1 VSFLLDTNVISE
13 LRKPRHRADPY
24 VRAWAKAQP
33 VLLLHISVI
42 TLLEIEV
49 GIARIE
55 RRDPQQGRLL
65 REWLDERVI
74 GAFRRRTLPVDVP
87 VARRAASLHIP
98 DPRPERDALIA
109 ATALANDLVVVTRN
123 ESDFIP
129 MGVAVYNPWRAP
141 SSGAS

>member
-1 VSFLLDTNVISE
+1 VSFLLDTNVVSE
-13 LRKPRHRADPY
+13 LRKPQQRADPH

-42 TLLEIEV
+42 TLLEIEI
-49 GIARIE
+49 GIARME

-74 GAFRRRTLPVDVP
+74 DAFRRRILPVDVP
-87 VARRAASLHIP
+87 VARGAAALHIP

-123 ESDFIP
+123 EADFVP
-129 MGVAVYNPWRAP
+129 MGVAVLNPWRPLA
-141 SSGAS
+141 ARR